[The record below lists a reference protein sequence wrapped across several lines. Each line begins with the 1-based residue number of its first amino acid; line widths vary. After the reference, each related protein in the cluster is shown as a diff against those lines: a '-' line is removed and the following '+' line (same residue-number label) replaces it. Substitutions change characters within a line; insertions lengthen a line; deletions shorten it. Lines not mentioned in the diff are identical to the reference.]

1 MIPKRQPNPKAC
13 KILNITEF
21 TVAPVVEKLRMWR
34 VEKIAEL
41 QIIEYK
47 ILPFFLENITNS
59 NSKKTKA
66 KTPKETD
73 SEQFVNAVMNNE
85 NVKASGYL
93 KSILKRLCFKRIS
106 EVLAQHNKK

>member
-1 MIPKRQPNPKAC
+1 MANKLNTKHKA
-13 KILNITEF
+13 
-21 TVAPVVEKLRMWR
+21 
-34 VEKIAEL
+34 
-41 QIIEYK
+41 
-47 ILPFFLENITNS
+47 NS

-66 KTPKETD
+66 KKPKETD

-106 EVLAQHNKK
+106 EVLTQHNKNN

>member
-1 MIPKRQPNPKAC
+1 MANKLNTKRKA
-13 KILNITEF
+13 
-21 TVAPVVEKLRMWR
+21 
-34 VEKIAEL
+34 
-41 QIIEYK
+41 
-47 ILPFFLENITNS
+47 NS

-66 KTPKETD
+66 KTPTETD

-106 EVLAQHNKK
+106 EVLAQHNNNQLI